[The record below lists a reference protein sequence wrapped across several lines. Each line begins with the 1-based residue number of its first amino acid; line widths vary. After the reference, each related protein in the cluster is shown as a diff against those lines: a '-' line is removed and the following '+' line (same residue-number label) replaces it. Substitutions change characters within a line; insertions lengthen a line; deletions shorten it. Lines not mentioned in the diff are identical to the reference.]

1 MCAVCQQR
9 DDVRCVNGFAWR
21 RARHS
26 AVERSS
32 QERATCRAAAKA
44 TDTHK
49 FANYHRRRQLGRFIC
64 EARLSLRRHELHV
77 RGGHS
82 HRKTQREPLPDSYS
96 APPRGR
102 NTSTVQGST
111 RANSPDHRQPRHS
124 RGQIL
129 SARIVPRRSSAISR
143 QPASCSAAS
152 CSAAGRLRRARAEHR
167 ARMAPR
173 ATGDQS

>member
-1 MCAVCQQR
+1 MCTVFQQR

-26 AVERSS
+26 AERSS

-49 FANYHRRRQLGRFIC
+49 FANYRRRRQRGRFIC

-77 RGGHS
+77 RGDHN

-129 SARIVPRRSSAISR
+129 SARIVPRSSSN
-143 QPASCSAAS
+143 QPPACS
-152 CSAAGRLRRARAEHR
+152 
-167 ARMAPR
+167 
-173 ATGDQS
+173 